1 MVKVSSVT
9 TVRGRVVIELDDG
22 RRYKIRNSDLAGFPV
37 YENMEMED
45 SEFERKILLC
55 QYPEALNAAVAM
67 LARRA
72 CSRREIRD
80 RLLSRGWCQETVDMV
95 FAKLD
100 QQNLL
105 DDRDFSDQWTRY
117 RASGNY
123 GTGRIYRELRSKGI
137 DEETALES
145 IGSVSPEDQ
154 LESASAL
161 AMKAASRSKPG
172 EDLFR
177 IRNRVLQA
185 LIRRGFSWDIARAA
199 CDRAFRSSE
208 EE

>member
-1 MVKVSSVT
+1 MVRVSSIT
-9 TVRGRVVIELDDG
+9 TVRGGVVIELDDG
-22 RRYKIRNSDLAGFPV
+22 RRYKIRHSDLAGFPV

-45 SEFERKILLC
+45 SSFEKKILLC

-80 RLLSRGWCQETVDMV
+80 KLFSRGWCQETVEMV

-105 DDRDFSDQWTRY
+105 DDRDFSGQWTRY

-145 IGSVSPEDQ
+145 IGSISEEDQ
-154 LESASAL
+154 LEAASVL
-161 AMKAASRSKPG
+161 AVKAASRSRPG
-172 EDLFR
+172 EDIFR
-177 IRNRVLQA
+177 VRNRILHA
-185 LIRRGFSWDIARAA
+185 LIRRGFSWEIARAA
-199 CDRAFRSSE
+199 CDRAIRPCDE
-208 EE
+208 E

>member
-1 MVKVSSVT
+1 MFKSI
-9 TVRGRVVIELDDG
+9 GKHIGQRVQL
-22 RRYKIRNSDLAGFPV
+22 
-37 YENMEMED
+37 ED

-55 QYPEALNAAVAM
+55 QYPEALNTAVAM

-80 RLLSRGWCQETVDMV
+80 RLLSRGWCQETVDMI

>member
-1 MVKVSSVT
+1 MVRVSSIT

-22 RRYKIRNSDLAGFPV
+22 RRYKIRHSDLAGFPV

-45 SEFERKILLC
+45 SSFEKKILLC

-80 RLLSRGWCQETVDMV
+80 KLLSRGWCQETVDMV

-145 IGSVSPEDQ
+145 IGSISEEDQ
-154 LESASAL
+154 LEAASVL
-161 AMKAASRSKPG
+161 AVKAASRSRPG
-172 EDLFR
+172 EDIFR
-177 IRNRVLQA
+177 VRNRILHA
-185 LIRRGFSWDIARAA
+185 LIRRGFSWEIARAA
-199 CDRAFRSSE
+199 CDRAIRPCDE
-208 EE
+208 E

>member
-1 MVKVSSVT
+1 MVRVSSIT
-9 TVRGRVVIELDDG
+9 TIRGRVVIELDDG
-22 RRYKIRNSDLAGFPV
+22 RSYKIRHSDLAGFPV
-37 YENMEMED
+37 YVNMEMDD
-45 SEFERKILLC
+45 SEFEKKILFC

-72 CSRREIRD
+72 CSRREIKD
-80 RLLSRGWCQETVDMV
+80 KLLSRGWCQETVDMV
-95 FAKLD
+95 LAKLD

-117 RASGNY
+117 RASGKY
-123 GTGRIYRELRSKGI
+123 GTARIYRELRSKGI

-145 IGSVSPEDQ
+145 LGTISEEEQ
-154 LESASAL
+154 LAAASAL
-161 AMKAASRSKPG
+161 AVKAASRRKPG

-177 IRNRVLQA
+177 IRNRALQA

-199 CDRAFRSSE
+199 CDRAFSSFDE
-208 EE
+208 E

>member
-22 RRYKIRNSDLAGFPV
+22 RRYKIRHSDLAVFPV

-45 SEFERKILLC
+45 SAFEKKILLC
-55 QYPEALNAAVAM
+55 QYPEALNTAVAM

-80 RLLSRGWCQETVDMV
+80 KLLSRGWCRETVDMV

-117 RASGNY
+117 RASSNY

-145 IGSVSPEDQ
+145 IESIRQEDQ
-154 LESASAL
+154 LDSASAL
-161 AMKAASRSKPG
+161 AVKAASRRKPG
-172 EDLFR
+172 EDIFR
-177 IRNRVLQA
+177 VRNRVLQA
-185 LIRRGFSWDIARAA
+185 LIRRGFSWEIARAA
-199 CDRAFRSSE
+199 CDRALSSCE